1 MAAQST
7 AGQSGAGGVFLSHAG
22 LDKQAA
28 RTFAEIL
35 QRNGIAVWFD
45 TDALKPGEPWMTTL
59 ERAIRQSSA
68 MIVYV
73 GRLGVQAWVDREVR
87 FGLIL
92 NTNNPDTF
100 RLIPVLGEGADP
112 AALPPF
118 LSQQQFVDLR
128 DKQSAPEQIRR
139 LVETL
144 RAPAGILGVPSTG
157 PFPPGYWETHSP
169 FRSLTV
175 FEPEDSWLFFGRD
188 AETER
193 LLELL
198 GRAPVLAVLGNSGSG
213 KSSLIRAGLV
223 PALQRG
229 RFPERGSAPDS
240 WRVAVFRP
248 SNDPFQ
254 ELAETLPGQLAPELS
269 PSDRM
274 ALIEQCKKNFPS
286 GGEALRNAIAAVAKD
301 SRTLLVADQFEEIFT
316 LTTDAEIRSRYIE
329 SLLAAARIEGAFPVY
344 LVVSIRA
351 DFYANCLDH
360 PKLSELLEANLFNVP
375 RMEGPQLR
383 EAIEQRLALAAA
395 RAEPG
400 LIDSLLADVGTE
412 PGNLALLEHTL
423 GQLWKKRGPDRTLTS
438 QSYTDIGRLQG
449 ALGRHADDV
458 VRDIRVEALQRLV
471 PKIFLDLV
479 QLGEGAQDT
488 RRRVPKQ
495 RLLRLGN
502 PDQVERLLD
511 QLAAGRLILVGKDF
525 VEVSHEAL
533 IRAWPK
539 LRGWLDENRE
549 DLRLERS
556 LVDAADE
563 WERKNKDPGYLL
575 QGARL
580 AQAEDWLAKH
590 SEYSAATGQFVA
602 ASRKARKE
610 REWLI
615 RKLAYVLA
623 AVSVAALAAAGVA
636 SYKTVVARRD
646 QAISYSSSL
655 VNVSENVKD
664 RDLRVLVALNAAASW
679 DTAEAERALHT
690 AMQAFRGPRFYAPG
704 QNYAVKGMAFSGDS
718 KLLATANSDS
728 SVTFWN
734 AQNGTPLG
742 TPVKFDAG
750 VENLAWRAN
759 GTLAVATSRGTVQM
773 IDSSGKVLQPEIALS
788 NSEVKSV
795 VFSSDG
801 DTMAAGAQDGNAFL
815 YTGQTRRLTGHTGP
829 VRAVVFNPQ
838 GGYVVTA
845 SVDGTALGWDVRT
858 GQKMFKL
865 GADGDAPL
873 LSLAI
878 SSGGTFAATGDA
890 AGSIHIWEIP
900 AGRALGEWQ
909 HSQRKKVEGLAFSA
923 DGRTLA
929 SASQDGTI
937 KLWDVA
943 ASGSM
948 RERLAIPCSEGD
960 RVAEC
965 TALAFMKDGH
975 TLGVAGYNGEIRL
988 YETDFDKLFEQARSN
1003 LDTRQMNI
1011 DECKKYL
1018 HQSECVVPGGFTRRA
1033 R

>member
-1 MAAQST
+1 MAALST
-7 AGQSGAGGVFLSHAG
+7 TGQPGKGRVFLSYAG

-28 RTFAEIL
+28 RAFAEIL

-45 TDALKPGEPWMTTL
+45 KDAINPGEPWMDIV
-59 ERAIRQSSA
+59 ERAIHESSA

-87 FGLIL
+87 FGLVL
-92 NTNNPDTF
+92 NTNNPDAF

-139 LVETL
+139 LVEML
-144 RAPAGILGVPSTG
+144 RAPAPSAV

-188 AETER
+188 AETEK
-193 LLELL
+193 LLDLL

-269 PSDRM
+269 PTERV
-274 ALIEQCKKNFPS
+274 ALIEKCKKTFPS
-286 GGEALRNAIAAVAKD
+286 GGEALRNAIAAVAKG

-316 LTTDAEIRSRYIE
+316 LTTDPEMRSRYIE

-344 LVVSIRA
+344 LVVSVRA

-360 PKLSELLEANLFNVP
+360 RKLSELLQANLFNVP
-375 RMEGPQLR
+375 RMEGHQLR
-383 EAIEQRLALAAA
+383 EAIEQRLALAVA

-423 GQLWKKRGPDRTLTS
+423 GQLWKKRGPDRVLTN

-458 VRDIRVEALQRLV
+458 VSDIRVEALQRLV

-502 PDQVERLLD
+502 SDQVERLLD
-511 QLAAGRLILVGKDF
+511 QLAAGRLILVGQDF

-533 IRAWPK
+533 IRAWPQ
-539 LRGWLDENRE
+539 LREWLANNRE
-549 DLRLERS
+549 ELRLERN

-563 WERKNKDPGYLL
+563 WDRKNKDSSYLL

-580 AQAEDWLAKH
+580 AQAEEWLARH
-590 SEYSAATGQFVA
+590 SDSSASVTQFVA
-602 ASRKARKE
+602 AGRKARKE

-623 AVSVAALAAAGVA
+623 AVSVVALAAA
-636 SYKTVVARRD
+636 VVARRE
-646 QAISYSSSL
+646 QAISSSL
-655 VNVSENVKD
+655 SLANVAESVRN
-664 RDLRVLVALNAAASW
+664 RDLRVLVALNAVASW
-679 DTAEAERALHT
+679 DTPEAERALHT
-690 AMQAFRGPRFYAPG
+690 AIQALRGPRFYATG
-704 QNYAVKGMAFSGDS
+704 RKYTVEGMAFRGDS

-734 AQNGTPLG
+734 AQDGTPLG
-742 TPVKFDAG
+742 TPVKIDSG
-750 VENLAWRAN
+750 VENLAWRSSD
-759 GTLAVATSRGTVQM
+759 TLAVATSRGTVQM
-773 IDSSGKVLQPEIALS
+773 IDSSGKLLQPEIPFS

-795 VFSSDG
+795 AFSSDG
-801 DTMAAGAQDGNAFL
+801 ATMAVGAQDGNSFL
-815 YTGQTRRLTGHTGP
+815 YSGQTLRLTGHTGP
-829 VRAVVFNPQ
+829 VRAVVFNPK
-838 GGYVVTA
+838 GGYLVTA
-845 SVDGTALGWDVRT
+845 SVDGTAFGWDVHS
-858 GQKMFKL
+858 GQKVFNL
-865 GADGDAPL
+865 GAAGDAPL

-878 SSGGTFAATGDA
+878 SPGGTFAATGDT
-890 AGSIHIWEIP
+890 AGSIRIWGIP
-900 AGRALGEWQ
+900 GGSVLGEQQ
-909 HSQRKKVEGLAFSA
+909 HTPQKKVEGLAFSA
-923 DGRTLA
+923 DGHTLA
-929 SASQDGTI
+929 SASQDDI
-937 KLWDVA
+937 KLWDVT
-943 ASGSM
+943 ASGFI
-948 RERLAIPCSEGD
+948 RERLAIPCGEGNRD
-960 RVAEC
+960 QGC
-965 TALAFMKDGH
+965 TALAFMSDGH
-975 TLGVAGYNGEIRL
+975 TLGVAGQNGEIRL
-988 YETDFDKLFEQARSN
+988 YETDFGQLFGQARDYVD
-1003 LDTRQMNI
+1003 LKQIRADDCQ
-1011 DECKKYL
+1011 KYL
-1018 HQSECVVPGGFTRRA
+1018 QQSACVVPGGFTLRA